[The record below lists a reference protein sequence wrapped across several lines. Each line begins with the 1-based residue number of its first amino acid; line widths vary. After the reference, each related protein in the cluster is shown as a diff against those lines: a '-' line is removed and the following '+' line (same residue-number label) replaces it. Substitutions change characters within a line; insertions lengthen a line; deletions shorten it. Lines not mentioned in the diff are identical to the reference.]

1 MNSSF
6 IQILPGK
13 EAVPI
18 CFWSDNDSLG

>member
-6 IQILPGK
+6 VQILPGK
-13 EAVPI
+13 EVVPI